1 MINLFKPKKNGDD
14 LELKIDK
21 DNLPEHIAIIM
32 DGNGRWAQKR
42 GLKRSFGHKKGANTL
57 EKIATHINKIGVD
70 VLSVYAFSTDNFKRT
85 KEEVDYLMNLFI
97 LMFKTKFKVIDKENI
112 KVIFSGRREPLS
124 KNVLDAMDSI
134 VKKTENNTKGILNIC
149 LNYGGQEEIIDGTK
163 RIIDDINNGKISKD
177 DITKEKFYE
186 YLYQDLPPID
196 LLIRTSGEYRV
207 SNFMLYQMSYSEFYF
222 TNTLFPDFDENEFD
236 KAIESFNHRDRRFGK
251 NSK

>member
-1 MINLFKPKKNGDD
+1 MD
-14 LELKIDK
+14 ELKIP
-21 DNLPEHIAIIM
+21 NHVAIIM
-32 DGNGRWAQKR
+32 DGNGRWATNR
-42 GLKRSFGHKKGANTL
+42 GLKRSEGHKEGSKTL
-57 EKIATHINKIGVD
+57 EKVAIHAINKGVK
-70 VLSVYAFSTDNFKRT
+70 VLSIYAFSTDNFKRT

-177 DITKEKFYE
+177 DITKDTVYVTNTNMTFEIENLTKKINIGKYIIK
-186 YLYQDLPPID
+186 YIIRSKNPSIKLPPFQII
-196 LLIRTSGEYRV
+196 LFI
-207 SNFMLYQMSYSEFYF
+207 
-222 TNTLFPDFDENEFD
+222 NTF
-236 KAIESFNHRDRRFGK
+236 SH
-251 NSK
+251 